1 MVVLLKP
8 GHPVRVIL
16 RTIHGSPAICD
27 GAGCPRP
34 PRPLRA
40 PKNDMGES
48 LNCITRIGGS
58 IKLPGVETFDYVIV
72 GAGTAGCVLADRLSA
87 SGRNRVLILEAGGS
101 DARFW
106 IKAPI
111 GYGITFA
118 DARVNWKFQ
127 ARPSPGLDGRGMYWP
142 RGRVVGGSSSINAM
156 VYCRGMPA
164 DFDDWRELGNSG
176 WGWDEV
182 RAFFEQ
188 SERRVTPDGRALT
201 DGPLDVKDVTPYL
214 HPMRK
219 EWLEAAA
226 ELKLPVT
233 DDFNGPRPEGFGSY
247 QVSIRSG
254 RRWSAAD
261 AFLRPALKRANVKL
275 ETCAW
280 ASKLRCEGRRVIG
293 VEFFRNNERNFAR
306 AEREVIVCAGTVNS
320 PQLLQ
325 LSGIG
330 PGAMLREHGIDTVL
344 DNPAVGGNLQDHLA
358 VVYSF
363 KATRPTLNDE
373 LHSRLGRTMAGIRYL
388 LTRSGPVSLSVNHFG
403 GFVRANPQA
412 SRPDVQ
418 LYFNPVTYQAG
429 DATRARIQLDAF
441 SGFYLCFQPTRPT
454 STGRIDLA
462 GPDFRTPPMIA
473 PDYLSTDKDVA
484 DVMHGGRLMQAIAR
498 TRAIQSLIRE
508 PLAPDLL
515 RMSDTDLVA
524 DFRARAATV
533 YHPVGTCR
541 MGPSPQGRDMQG
553 RGTQGFVV
561 DPTLR
566 VHGIERLRIVDA
578 SVFPTVTSAN
588 TNAPTLMVAQ
598 KAAHLMAAG

>member
-1 MVVLLKP
+1 M
-8 GHPVRVIL
+8 G
-16 RTIHGSPAICD
+16 GS
-27 GAGCPRP
+27 R
-34 PRPLRA
+34 
-40 PKNDMGES
+40 
-48 LNCITRIGGS
+48 NCITRIGGRT
-58 IKLPGVETFDYVIV
+58 KLPGVENFDYVIV
-72 GAGTAGCVLADRLSA
+72 GAGTAGCVLADRLSVR
-87 SGRNRVLILEAGGS
+87 GGNRVLILEAGGS

-111 GYGITFA
+111 GYGMTFA
-118 DARVNWKFQ
+118 DAHVNWRFQ
-127 ARPSPGLDGRGMYWP
+127 ARSSPGLNGRGMYWP

-176 WGWDEV
+176 WGWDTV
-182 RAFFEQ
+182 RPYFER
-188 SERRVTPDGRALT
+188 SERRVAADGRALT
-201 DGPLDVKDVTPYL
+201 GGPLDVKDVTPYL
-214 HPMRK
+214 HSMRK

-226 ELKLPVT
+226 ELKQPVT
-233 DDFNGPRPEGFGSY
+233 DDFNGPRPEGFGCY
-247 QVSIRSG
+247 QVSIRNG

-261 AFLRPALKRANVKL
+261 AFLRPALRRANVKL
-275 ETCAW
+275 ETGAW

-293 VEFFRNNERNFAR
+293 VEFFRDNERYFAR
-306 AEREVIVCAGTVNS
+306 ANREVIVCAGTVSS

-330 PGAMLREHGIDTVL
+330 PGELLREHGIDTVL

-363 KATRPTLNDE
+363 KALRPTLNDQ
-373 LHSRLGRTMAGIRYL
+373 LHSRFGRMMAGIRYL
-388 LTRSGPVSLSVNHFG
+388 LTRGGPMSLSVNHFG

-418 LYFNPVTYQAG
+418 LYFNPITYQAG
-429 DATRARIQLDAF
+429 DATRARIEVDAF

-462 GPDFRTPPMIA
+462 SGDFRTPPAIA

-484 DVMHGGRLMQAIAR
+484 DVVHGGRLLQAIAR

-515 RMSDTDLVA
+515 RMNDADLIA

-541 MGPSPQGRDMQG
+541 MGPSS
-553 RGTQGFVV
+553 QGFVV
-561 DPTLR
+561 DSSLR
-566 VHGIERLRIVDA
+566 VHGMKCLRVVDA

-598 KAAHLMAAG
+598 KAADLIAQ

>member
-1 MVVLLKP
+1 
-8 GHPVRVIL
+8 
-16 RTIHGSPAICD
+16 
-27 GAGCPRP
+27 
-34 PRPLRA
+34 
-40 PKNDMGES
+40 MGES
-48 LNCITRIGGS
+48 LNCITHPAGR
-58 IKLPGVETFDYVIV
+58 IKLPRVESFDYVIV

-118 DARVNWKFQ
+118 DARVNWKYQ
-127 ARPSPGLDGRGMYWP
+127 ARNSPGLDDRDMYWP

-164 DFDDWRELGNSG
+164 DFDDWRELGNYG

-182 RAFFEQ
+182 RPYFER
-188 SERRVTPDGRALT
+188 SERRVAADGQALT

-214 HPMRK
+214 HPMGR

-247 QVSIRSG
+247 QVSIRNG
-254 RRWSAAD
+254 RRWSSAD
-261 AFLRPALKRANVKL
+261 AFLRPALKRRNVKL
-275 ETCAW
+275 VTGAW
-280 ASKLRCEGRRVIG
+280 ASKLRCEGRRVCG
-293 VEFFRNNERNFAR
+293 VEFFRDNERCFA
-306 AEREVIVCAGTVNS
+306 AADREVILSAGTVNS

-330 PGAMLREHGIDTVL
+330 PGRLLREHGIDTVI

-363 KATRPTLNDE
+363 KASRPTLNDE
-373 LHSRLGRTMAGIRYL
+373 LNSRIGRTIAGLRYL
-388 LTRSGPVSLSVNHFG
+388 LSRRGPVSLSVNHFG

-429 DATRARIQLDAF
+429 DATRTRIQLDAF

-454 STGRIDLA
+454 STGRVDLA
-462 GPDFRTPPMIA
+462 NGDFRTPPAIA
-473 PDYLSTDKDVA
+473 PNYLSTEKDVA
-484 DVMHGGRLMQAIAR
+484 DVGYGGRLMQAIAR

-515 RMSDTDLVA
+515 RMSDADLIA

-541 MGPSPQGRDMQG
+541 MGPTPQGPSA
-553 RGTQGFVV
+553 QGFVV

-566 VHGIERLRIVDA
+566 VHGMERLRVVDA

-588 TNAPTLMVAQ
+588 TNAPTLMIAQ
-598 KAAHLMAAG
+598 KAADLIAAG